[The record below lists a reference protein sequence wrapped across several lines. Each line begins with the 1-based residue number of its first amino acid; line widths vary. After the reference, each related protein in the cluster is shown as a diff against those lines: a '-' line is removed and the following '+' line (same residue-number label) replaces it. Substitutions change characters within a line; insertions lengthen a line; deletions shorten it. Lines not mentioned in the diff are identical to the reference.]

1 MEDKQDTPTKTAE
14 TLGNAPP
21 TTPAAHHPTTHTPAP
36 APAPA
41 PAPGNATATAEGR
54 AEIFVPPP
62 SAADDAELTTAL
74 TRLVNKVYSEA
85 ERGIYSTD
93 FERTSEEDIAELL
106 RAGKVAVA
114 YLPHLDAANTTNPKA
129 DDDPDTTTT
138 TTTTTITTT
147 DQNKFHQTHGSPIGC
162 ISMKQVGPSTGE
174 FGMLAV
180 DPTYRGAGVGR
191 DLVSFAEAWCRGRL
205 GLRAMRLELLAPV
218 HFEHA
223 GKTRLQAWYTR
234 RLGYAFV
241 ELRDFEAAYPR
252 LFELLSGPTE
262 FRVFEKKFC

>member
-1 MEDKQDTPTKTAE
+1 MEDKQDNPAKTAS
-14 TLGNAPP
+14 TLGDAPP
-21 TTPAAHHPTTHTPAP
+21 TTPAAHHPTTHTPD
-36 APAPA
+36 PAPA

-74 TRLVNKVYSEA
+74 TRLVNKVYGEA

-93 FERTSEEDIAELL
+93 FERTSEEDVAELL
-106 RAGKVAVA
+106 RAGKVAIA

-129 DDDPDTTTT
+129 DDDPATTTT
-138 TTTTTITTT
+138 TTT
-147 DQNKFHQTHGSPIGC
+147 DQKFHQTHGTPIGC

-191 DLVSFAEAWCRGRL
+191 DLVSFAEAWCRERL

-234 RLGYAFV
+234 KLGYAFV

-262 FRVFEKKFC
+262 FRVFEKKFD